1 MPRFTLKRR
10 RHKMAVIN
18 MNLYSAALGMK
29 TDVMVILPFYSVDD
43 VVSGKRED
51 IFPIGKKYQVLWLL
65 HGGNGNDCDYVNYT
79 NIVRY
84 ANDHMLAVVM
94 PTGYNMNTDD
104 FEVGMKM
111 CTYVGEELPNT
122 LRNIFPL
129 SDKREDNFIGGLSM
143 GSNGAQKVAI
153 RYPEN
158 YAAVLAMS
166 AGSFSVRP
174 KVEGAPKRSFNTGM
188 PMPPHKENEMEEN
201 CEILLKDISD
211 GKLLPK
217 FFMIWGEKDIAR
229 EGQTKSTKFL
239 QDNGCDV
246 WWEEVPGLGHE
257 RDLWDRTLKKAFN
270 ELLPL
275 KHDLID

>member
-1 MPRFTLKRR
+1 MV
-10 RHKMAVIN
+10 VIN
-18 MNLYSAALGMK
+18 CNIYSPSLRIK
-29 TDVMVILPFYSVDD
+29 TDVTVILPFYHPDEIVA
-43 VVSGKRED
+43 GRQETM
-51 IFPIGKKYQVLWLL
+51 FPTGKKYQVLWLL

-104 FEVGMKM
+104 HQPGMKM
-111 CTYVGEELPNT
+111 CTFIGEELPHFM
-122 LRNIFPL
+122 RNVFPL

-143 GSNGAQKVAI
+143 GSNGAQKVAV

-166 AGSFSVRP
+166 AGSFAP
-174 KVEGAPKRSFNTGM
+174 KPKNADGSIKRSFNTGM
-188 PMPPHKENEMEEN
+188 PMPPHKPNEMEEN
-201 CEILLKDISD
+201 IEILKKDIAD
-211 GKLLPK
+211 GKKLPK

-229 EGQTKSTKFL
+229 DGQKRSTDFL
-239 QDNGCDV
+239 IEQGCDV

-257 RDLWDRTLKKAFN
+257 WDLWDMTLKKAFN

-275 KHDLID
+275 KNGFVD